1 VRIKQKIEYEM
12 GIGDL
17 KYQLMI
23 EINDFMKD
31 FNSIDKDNL
40 ELRKEILTKIKE
52 NEDLIEFIEKKQSQ
66 ASGVVT

>member
-1 VRIKQKIEYEM
+1 M